1 MDTGIRLVVSGIVC
15 SILGCVT
22 GLGSIISPKDIIA
35 NQITRYVRALANS
48 EGMAVE
54 SLYKLL
60 GGQVEALEFLAR
72 GTSNRLLHVPL
83 KDLQLR
89 SGVLL
94 AAIVR
99 GGVTMIPGGMTTIEE
114 GDHVL
119 VIARSMGLNDLTDIL
134 A

>member
-1 MDTGIRLVVSGIVC
+1 MT
-15 SILGCVT
+15 
-22 GLGSIISPKDIIA
+22 
-35 NQITRYVRALANS
+35 
-48 EGMAVE
+48 VE

-60 GGQVEALEFLAR
+60 GGQVEALEFLAT
-72 GTSNRLLHVPL
+72 GPSDRLLHIPL
-83 KDLQLR
+83 KDLDLR

-99 GGVTMIPGGMTTIEE
+99 EGVTIIPGGLTTIEE

-119 VIARSMGLNDLTDIL
+119 VIAQSMGLNDLTDIL

>member
-1 MDTGIRLVVSGIVC
+1 M
-15 SILGCVT
+15 
-22 GLGSIISPKDIIA
+22 
-35 NQITRYVRALANS
+35 
-48 EGMAVE
+48 
-54 SLYKLL
+54 
-60 GGQVEALEFLAR
+60 
-72 GTSNRLLHVPL
+72 PL